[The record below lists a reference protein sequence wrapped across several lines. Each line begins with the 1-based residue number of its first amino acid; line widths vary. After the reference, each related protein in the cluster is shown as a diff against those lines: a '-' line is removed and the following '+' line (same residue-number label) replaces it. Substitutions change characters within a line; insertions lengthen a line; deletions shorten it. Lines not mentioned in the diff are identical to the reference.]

1 MKPTDTPTG
10 RVADERESA
19 VLGQTALTT
28 IVVVIYA
35 SLVAALGLALVG
47 QLLAPAILLLF
58 AGLPAWVLM
67 PLAERRYVDTGAIVA
82 GAPAR
87 RALVAATTVVV
98 GMLLALAAMAYTIH
112 TGHGLVGLPDI
123 TVAGPDASG
132 LAASLTRGAVYGAA
146 GAAIVLGIVVAVLTA
161 RRRTSRP

>member
-1 MKPTDTPTG
+1 MNPTDTSTG

-19 VLGQTALTT
+19 VLGQTALTA

-35 SLVAALGLALVG
+35 SLVAAIGLALLG
-47 QLLAPAILLLF
+47 QLLAPAVFLLF

-67 PLAERRYVDTGAIVA
+67 PLAERRFVDTGAIVA

-87 RALVAATTVVV
+87 RTLVAATTVVV
-98 GMLLALAAMAYTIH
+98 GMLLALGAMAWTIH
-112 TGHGLVGLPDI
+112 TGHGLLGLPDI

-132 LAASLTRGAVYGAA
+132 AAASLARGAVYGAA
-146 GAAIVLGIVVAVLTA
+146 GAVVVLGVVVAVTTA
-161 RRRTSRP
+161 RRRASRP